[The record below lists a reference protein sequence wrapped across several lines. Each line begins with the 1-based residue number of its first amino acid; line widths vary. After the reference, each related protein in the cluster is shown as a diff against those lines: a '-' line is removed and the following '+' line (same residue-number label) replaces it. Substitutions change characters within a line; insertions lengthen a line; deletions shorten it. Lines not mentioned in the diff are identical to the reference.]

1 MTNTAV
7 DLEMRSYLQRIA
19 TGPELSK
26 DLSEEEAYRA
36 MTHILAGSADEVQ
49 SAIFLIALRMK
60 RETDAENCG
69 ALRAL
74 LDSTVQVRCAVVT
87 DILHIAD
94 PFDGFV
100 RGLPAAPFLPAVLA
114 ACGIATVSSGA
125 RQVGPKYGISH
136 CQVLEAAGAAVGLV
150 PAEAAVRLDD
160 PTCGWAY
167 VDQRHACPGLHQ
179 LVDLRSR
186 IVKRALLTT
195 LEVLLAPVLGQ
206 QSTHLVTGYVH
217 KPYLPIYAML
227 ARRAGFA
234 SAAIVR
240 GVEGGVIA
248 SLNQPSKLLR
258 FTANRDNEELRLDP
272 ALAGITSKVR
282 AVPLPDAVSPASAQ
296 SELPDEDEMRRRALA
311 AAQAGR
317 LALAGAPGPM
327 RDSLIYGAAVCLL
340 HRGVEISLKG
350 ASATVRSV
358 LDSGL
363 PTARF
368 DAGCH

>member
-1 MTNTAV
+1 MKISSV

-26 DLSEEEAYRA
+26 DLSEEETYRA

-74 LDSTVQVRCAVVT
+74 LDSTVQVRSDVA
-87 DILHIAD
+87 DILHVTD

-114 ACGIATVSSGA
+114 ACGVATISSGA
-125 RQVGPKYGISH
+125 QQVGPKYGTTH
-136 CQVLEAAGAAVGLV
+136 RQVLEAAGAAVELV
-150 PAEAAVRLDD
+150 PAEAAMQVGD
-160 PTCGWAY
+160 PSCGWAY
-167 VDQRHACPGLHQ
+167 VDQRYACPDLHQ

-186 IVKRALLTT
+186 IVKRPLLTT

-206 QSTHLVTGYVH
+206 ESTHLVTGYVH
-217 KPYLPIYAML
+217 KPYPPIYAML

-258 FTANRDNEELRLDP
+258 FTADRDNEEIRLDP
-272 ALAGITSKVR
+272 TLAGINSQTR
-282 AVPLPDAVSPASAQ
+282 AVPLPDVLSPATAQ
-296 SELPDEDEMRRRALA
+296 SELPDEDENYRRALA
-311 AAQAGR
+311 TAQAGR
-317 LALAGAPGPM
+317 LALAGTPGPM
-327 RDSLIYGAAVCLL
+327 CDSLIYGAAVCLL
-340 HRGVEISLKG
+340 HLGVENSLKG

-358 LDSGL
+358 LDSGQ

-368 DAGCH
+368 DAGCY

>member
-1 MTNTAV
+1 MNNSSV

-26 DLSEEEAYRA
+26 DLSEEETYHAI
-36 MTHILAGSADEVQ
+36 THILAGSADEVQ

-74 LDSTVQVRCAVVT
+74 LDSTIQVRSDVA

-100 RGLPAAPFLPAVLA
+100 RGLPAAPFLPSVLA

-125 RQVGPKYGISH
+125 QQVGPKYGLTH
-136 CQVLEAAGAAVGLV
+136 RQVLEAAGAAVEQT
-150 PAEAAVRLDD
+150 PAEAAMQLAD

-167 VDQRHACPGLHQ
+167 VDQRYACPSLHR

-186 IVKRALLTT
+186 IVKRPLLTT
-195 LEVLLAPVLGQ
+195 LEVLLAPVIGR

-217 KPYLPIYAML
+217 KPYPPIYAML

-248 SLNQPSKLLR
+248 SLNQPSKLVR
-258 FTANRDNEELRLDP
+258 YTADHDNEEIRLDP
-272 ALAGITSKVR
+272 ALAGINSQTR
-282 AVPLPDAVSPASAQ
+282 AVPLPDESSTASAQ
-296 SELPDEDEMRRRALA
+296 SALPNEDEMYRRALA
-311 AAQAGR
+311 TAQAGR
-317 LALAGAPGPM
+317 LALAGTPGPM
-327 RDSLIYGAAVCLL
+327 CDSLIYGAAVCLL
-340 HRGVEISLKG
+340 HRGVKNSLKD

-358 LDSGL
+358 LESGQ
-363 PTARF
+363 PIARF
-368 DAGCH
+368 DAGCC